1 MMVTDRFLVCS
12 PVGRRFIGKNRLD
25 RSCAEGSLT
34 FREISNNA
42 SSHSTMFFASFAA
55 PTKIR
60 FIQLD
65 FSFESAC
72 FQLADTIRCFPQSL
86 ADSRDRL
93 VIRSRIDHQ
102 AIRRLPFID
111 SESSFRLAAKRFTFL
126 LCSAFAT
133 PDMPTFLPT
142 HAG

>member
-1 MMVTDRFLVCS
+1 MMVTDLFLVCANGPTVHRQKQIRPLS
-12 PVGRRFIGKNRLD
+12 CSHLSSAPGDKKQRFFPPRRV
-25 RSCAEGSLT
+25 
-34 FREISNNA
+34 
-42 SSHSTMFFASFAA
+42 FASVAA

-65 FSFESAC
+65 FSFESVC

-93 VIRSRIDHQ
+93 VVRSRIICQ
-102 AIRRLPFID
+102 AIRRLQLID
-111 SESSFRLAAKRFTFL
+111 SESSFRLGAKRVTFL

-133 PDMPTFLPT
+133 LDMPTFLPT